1 MFSHPDYQNEYRP
14 EYANDKYGGVEFR
27 NTEVTALIRSTG
39 WDLIKQIGKKLI
51 SGDFNLTQ
59 ISIPIKVMV
68 PLTILQT
75 IANSMFTYPLYFG
88 LASRSKSPVEKMK
101 FVIVST
107 LSPYHRS
114 SHFLKPV
121 KIITKNIFSIL

>member
-1 MFSHPDYQNEYRP
+1 LKDEWRP
-14 EYANDKYGGVEFR
+14 EYANNKYGGVEFS
-27 NTEVTALIRSTG
+27 NKEVTNMIRSTG

-51 SGDFNLTQ
+51 SGDFNLTTV
-59 ISIPIKVMV
+59 SMPIKVMV

-75 IANSMFTYPLYFG
+75 IAQSLFTYPLYLG
-88 LASRSKSPVEKMK
+88 LASRDKSPIEKMK
-101 FVIVST
+101 FAIVAT

-121 KIITKNIFSIL
+121 RINF